1 MADALAEAG
10 LTDNDW
16 SVRSTRVRG
25 GHGPSESGC
34 CLLVDL
40 SIIVVALLALTLGA
54 EMLVRG
60 SISIARRLGV
70 SGFFIGLTI
79 VGFGTSTPELCT
91 SLVAAARGEGDIGVG
106 NVVGSNIFNIA
117 VILGVTALIS
127 PIPLQLHMVRRDVL
141 VVIAVA
147 CTPLVTMLTGGVIDR
162 WLGVLMVA
170 ALLAYLWRGYITG
183 TRQNQRDLE
192 LAAERELEDELAP
205 KASGWLGR
213 PVGSAVLIVAGLC
226 TLVAG
231 STLLVNAASSFAR
244 GLGVSELVIGLT
256 IVAAGTSAPELV
268 TSLVAALRKQSDI
281 SVGNILGSNIFNILG
296 ILGLTC
302 AITPQQITPQVFAL
316 DIPVMIAVSIAC
328 IPIMRSGARIS
339 RGEGV
344 LLLGVYAAYMVVLF
358 VYAPSWFA
366 TG

>member
-1 MADALAEAG
+1 MLG
-10 LTDNDW
+10 
-16 SVRSTRVRG
+16 
-25 GHGPSESGC
+25 
-34 CLLVDL
+34 DL
-40 SIIVVALLALTLGA
+40 SLILVALLVLTLGA

-60 SISIARRLGV
+60 AIAIARRLGV

-117 VILGVTALIS
+117 VILGVTALIA

-141 VVIAVA
+141 VIIAVA
-147 CTPLVTMLTGGVIDR
+147 CTPLLALLTGGVLGR
-162 WLGVLMVA
+162 WLGAAMVA
-170 ALLAYLWRGYITG
+170 ALLAYLWRGYVTG
-183 TRQNQRDLE
+183 KRQNQRELE
-192 LAAERELEDELAP
+192 QAAERELEDELAAP
-205 KASGWLGR
+205 SSGWLGR
-213 PVGSAVLIVAGLC
+213 PMGSALLIIAGLG

-302 AITPQQITPQVFAL
+302 AITPQHITPQVFAL
-316 DIPVMIAVSIAC
+316 DIPVMVAVSIAC

-344 LLLGVYAAYMVVLF
+344 LLLAAYSAYMVVLF
-358 VYAPSWFA
+358 VYAPTWFA
-366 TG
+366 TA